1 MSKYRLVVA
10 LISIICVVIFS
21 IYLYLF
27 RLKSDFSEDVQS
39 KNFIVD
45 KNFYD
50 FINSS
55 IENQSSV
62 SSENFEIIILDS
74 VLNLD
79 ICSNDFFTKI
89 KSDLAKTDIAKS
101 ILINPYCLKGGGV
114 EIWFNFKAAE
124 EYDVIRSEIFNVL
137 NNLTAIENL
146 KMGTNFNFFI
156 LGTQKNNMPNL
167 NIRETQQAFY
177 INDLFYEYYQFN
189 KSKIYKN
196 RYSKVLNIP
205 PRNLLLNSL
214 NSKICDV
221 NFSTLKNDTPTVTI
235 LSLSGSDKLKN
246 CSADIEDSINTVLDA
261 NLKIKLVPYEFI
273 ESTKYLTSRVV
284 VILASAGFFLLSVVY
299 FFIRLFRKSYFK

>member
-1 MSKYRLVVA
+1 MSKSRLVVA

-21 IYLYLF
+21 IYLYPF
-27 RLKSDFSEDVQS
+27 RFKPDFSEDVQS

-62 SSENFEIIILDS
+62 SSEIFKIRILDS

-79 ICSNDFFTKI
+79 ICSNYFFPKI
-89 KSDLAKTDIAKS
+89 KFDLAKTDIAKS
-101 ILINPYCLKGGGV
+101 ILINPYCNKGGI
-114 EIWFNFKAAE
+114 EIWFNFKASE
-124 EYDVIRSEIFNVL
+124 EYDIIRSEIFNVL

-156 LGTQKNNMPNL
+156 LGTKNYNMPNL

-189 KSKIYKN
+189 KYKFYKN
-196 RYSKVLNIP
+196 RYSEILNIP
-205 PRNLLLNSL
+205 PRNLLLNSF

-221 NFSTLKNDTPTVTI
+221 NFSQFKNDIPIVTI
-235 LSLSGSDKLKN
+235 LSLSGYDKLKN
-246 CSADIEDSINTVLDA
+246 CSADIENSINSVLDA
-261 NLKIKLVPYEFI
+261 NLKIKVVPYEFI
-273 ESTKYLTSRVV
+273 ESTKYLTSRMI

-299 FFIRLFRKSYFK
+299 FFIRLFRKSYLK